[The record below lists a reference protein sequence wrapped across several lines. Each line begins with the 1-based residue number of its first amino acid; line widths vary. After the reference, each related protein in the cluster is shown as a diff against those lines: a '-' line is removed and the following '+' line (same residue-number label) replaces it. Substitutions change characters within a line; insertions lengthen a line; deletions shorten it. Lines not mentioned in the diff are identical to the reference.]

1 MQHMPRLCTIDS
13 LRNGYVIENW
23 NKKKKKTGAQ
33 LFEDRLVLTQGLDFN
48 LGFFF
53 LFIKSILSNYFL

>member
-1 MQHMPRLCTIDS
+1 MYHWLTSKWLCD
-13 LRNGYVIENW
+13 LELEQKK
-23 NKKKKKTGAQ
+23 NKKKTEAQ
-33 LFEDRLVLTQGLDFN
+33 LFEDRLVVTQGLDFN

>member
-1 MQHMPRLCTIDS
+1 MIMWFRIGTKI
-13 LRNGYVIENW
+13 
-23 NKKKKKTGAQ
+23 KKKKTEAQ

-53 LFIKSILSNYFL
+53 PFYQKHFVELFSVIFLKHPIAKL